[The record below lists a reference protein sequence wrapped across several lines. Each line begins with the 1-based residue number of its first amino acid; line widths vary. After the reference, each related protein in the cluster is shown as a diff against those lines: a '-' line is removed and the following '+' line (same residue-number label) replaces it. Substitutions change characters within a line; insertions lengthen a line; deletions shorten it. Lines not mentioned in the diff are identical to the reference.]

1 MRRSALLGALGAA
14 AALGAL
20 AHAAE
25 PLPRDKPQAPSWL
38 ARQLPGPSGDKAGD
52 KKPDADKTPA
62 RPPLAVAPLE
72 PAVLAEALKAE
83 QDAWGRRLEVC
94 FNLRV
99 VGNDANDEALLKQAN
114 DLEKQATAL
123 YHSRVARLGV
133 KAPLRGKP
141 EAATTMAE
149 PPAATPTRAFKVVT
163 P

>member
-14 AALGAL
+14 TALGAL

-25 PLPRDKPQAPSWL
+25 PLPRDKPDAPSWL
-38 ARQLPGPSGDKAGD
+38 ARQMPGLPGD
-52 KKPDADKTPA
+52 KKPDADKSPA
-62 RPPLAVAPLE
+62 RPPLAIAPLE

-141 EAATTMAE
+141 EAATTTMAE
-149 PPAATPTRAFKVVT
+149 PPAATPARQFKVVT